1 MSGFARYWGACDA
14 TTEIPPDG
22 LLPYRPSRAKPYLYS
37 DEQIYQLLETA
48 KNMSAAQTLQPWT
61 YHCLLGLLAVT
72 GLRISEALNLRS
84 ADIDWSEG
92 VFTIREA
99 KFRKSRLVPL
109 HASSLKVLSDYSVR
123 RRHLFASR
131 GQ

>member
-1 MSGFARYWGACDA
+1 LSADLRVTGAHA
-14 TTEIPPDG
+14 TQQLRSRLTVC
-22 LLPYRPSRAKPYLYS
+22 YRPSRAKPYLYS

-72 GLRISEALNLRS
+72 GLRIREALNLRS

-109 HASSLKVLSDYSVR
+109 HASSLKVLSGYSVR